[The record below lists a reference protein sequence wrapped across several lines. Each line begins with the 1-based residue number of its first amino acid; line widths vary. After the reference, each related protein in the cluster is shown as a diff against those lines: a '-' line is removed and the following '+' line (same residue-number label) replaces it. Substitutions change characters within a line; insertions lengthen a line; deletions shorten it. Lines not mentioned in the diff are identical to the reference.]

1 MASGTQIIT
10 SAALLALAWLS
21 AGLFEP
27 PRHASDAEAAPGVA
41 ILQVDTDRHLGTIDR
56 KIYGQFLE
64 HINHSVVDGLFAE
77 QIRGAGFE
85 GKDFETYWTSFGPPD
100 AVRVVEVPFER
111 GAKSVRLIAARQP
124 AGIRQERVSLESGR
138 SYDGSVWIK
147 IESGAPRV
155 SLRVLAKDGSVL
167 ADLPLPT
174 RGSAWQEVPFA
185 FASPRTDR
193 DAAVE
198 IARRRTRRGARRLRV
213 ADARRRAQKRHAAS
227 RSARGSAWTRAR
239 VHPLARRL
247 VRIDLQVA
255 GRRRAA
261 RVPRLPSQRNMGR
274 LFRLLRLRHRRVP
287 GADPSARRR
296 SVDRAASAGRH
307 AGSRSSTR

>member
-1 MASGTQIIT
+1 MHDSERGPI
-10 SAALLALAWLS
+10 LLRHSRQLSLPLVALAWLS
-21 AGLFEP
+21 AGLLEP
-27 PRHASDAEAAPGVA
+27 PRHASAPGAPGVA
-41 ILQVDTDRHLGTIDR
+41 ILQVDTDRRLGTIDR

-64 HINHSVVDGLFAE
+64 HINHSVVDGLYAE

-85 GKDFETYWTSFGPPD
+85 GKDFETYWTAFGPPG
-100 AVRVVEVPFER
+100 AVRIVEVPFER
-111 GAKSVRLIAARQP
+111 GAKSVRLIASRQR
-124 AGIRQERVSLESGR
+124 AGIRQERVALESGR
-138 SYDGSVWIK
+138 TYDGSVWIK
-147 IESGAPRV
+147 IESGAPRM

-167 ADLPLPT
+167 ADRPLPT

-198 IARRRTRRGARRLRV
+198 IGAAGRGAALVDFVSLMR
-213 ADARRRAQKRHAAS
+213 ADVRAKREAAS
-227 RSARGSAWTRAR
+227 RSARGSAWTCAR

-261 RVPRLPSQRNMGR
+261 RVARLSSRTKS
-274 LFRLLRLRHRRVP
+274 
-287 GADPSARRR
+287 GAAIPTIT
-296 SVDRAASAGRH
+296 ASAPT
-307 AGSRSSTR
+307 STWS